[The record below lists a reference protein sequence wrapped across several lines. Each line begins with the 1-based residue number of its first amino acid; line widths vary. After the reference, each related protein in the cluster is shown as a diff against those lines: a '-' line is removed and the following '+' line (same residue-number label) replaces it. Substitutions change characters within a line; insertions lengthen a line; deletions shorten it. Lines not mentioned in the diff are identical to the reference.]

1 MRPSLKIAVL
11 LSLACFCSIGGYVL
25 GYFQGYFGGL
35 GHPAMANALGTVN
48 ALNAI
53 REDRKQDAIESLEL
67 NLDTEIIMSANY
79 EASSFQLAKLFEGS
93 NGEVLVR
100 RVAEYRK
107 KHPSLFPDPKVQAR
121 IKDGLHI
128 TNE

>member
-1 MRPSLKIAVL
+1 MRTSLKVALL
-11 LSLACFCSIGGYVL
+11 LSIAGACSVGGYVF
-25 GYFQGYFGGL
+25 GYFQGYLGGL

-48 ALNAI
+48 ALKAI
-53 REDRKQDAIESLEL
+53 REDRKQDAIQSLEL

-79 EASSFQLAKLFEGS
+79 EASSLQLTKLFESS

-107 KHPSLFPDPKVQAR
+107 KHPSLFSDPNVQAR
-121 IKDGLHI
+121 IKEELHI